1 MPAKIKFLIEICI
14 ITLTA
19 YLLADAAF
27 VLLRPG
33 PEAGRKSQPI
43 LVSPAPP
50 PVKREVLSA
59 FSDIG
64 RRNLFHAALKP
75 PAPKPKAPPAPKQAA
90 ITELPVSA
98 NLKLVGTVYSAES
111 GLRRA
116 VIQNGKKQGIYR
128 QGQKVDGATIKD
140 IQRRAVVIKRAAR
153 EEVVVIDANDAKVA
167 HLASS
172 MRPLS
177 RKELTG
183 YLNNLS
189 LMANDIRI
197 KPVTRGKEKGL
208 AVITLRTDSPMHK
221 AGLRGRDILLSAN
234 GLRLTAPADLMGL
247 KKMIK
252 ENRVTLE
259 LLRDKKPFT
268 LNLEIVN

>member
-1 MPAKIKFLIEICI
+1 MPAC
-14 ITLTA
+14 
-19 YLLADAAF
+19 
-27 VLLRPG
+27 
-33 PEAGRKSQPI
+33 
-43 LVSPAPP
+43 
-50 PVKREVLSA
+50 
-59 FSDIG
+59 
-64 RRNLFHAALKP
+64 
-75 PAPKPKAPPAPKQAA
+75 
-90 ITELPVSA
+90 
-98 NLKLVGTVYSAES
+98 AE
-111 GLRRA
+111 
-116 VIQNGKKQGIYR
+116 
-128 QGQKVDGATIKD
+128 T
-140 IQRRAVVIKRAAR
+140 RAVVIKRAAR
-153 EEVVVIDANDAKVA
+153 AEVVVIDANDAKVA